1 MIIGYLPDFP
11 RCSALADSD
20 KPGFNSSAIKK
31 KKKRMICGKFLKIC
45 KIQFLNVQNKCDDS
59 KGIGCFKDHIRQ
71 CIQNNQLELASQY
84 KIK

>member
-20 KPGFNSSAIKK
+20 KLGFNFSAIK

-71 CIQNNQLELASQY
+71 CIQNNQLELASQH

>member
-1 MIIGYLPDFP
+1 
-11 RCSALADSD
+11 
-20 KPGFNSSAIKK
+20 
-31 KKKRMICGKFLKIC
+31 MICGKFLKIC